1 MPIFE
6 NLHFDA
12 HETITFAHDEQT
24 RLRAIIAIHDT
35 RLGPAAGGCRFWN
48 YESEDGAIAD
58 VLRLSRGMTYKNAV
72 AGLDLGGGKSV
83 IIGDPKAIKTPQ
95 LMRAFGRAVDRLG
108 GAYTTAED
116 VGVDVQDMEHV
127 AETTRHVA
135 GLARGVHASGD
146 PSPTTARGILNGM
159 RRAVALRL
167 KRDNL
172 DGLCVAVQGLGHV
185 GWYVCRHLHEAGAK
199 LIVSDID
206 AARVE
211 NAVTE
216 FGATACAPEE
226 ILSVEADILAP
237 CALGAVLNARS
248 IPALRVAIVA
258 GAANNQLEDIAD
270 ADRLDARGILYV
282 PDFAINAGGIISVS
296 REIAGVGSVDWIR
309 ERMRRLDE
317 NIGVILAEAETE
329 RVSPHHIAMR
339 FAERRLAAA
348 GQGRNQAAG

>member
-1 MPIFE
+1 MKIFD
-6 NLHFDA
+6 NPHFDA
-12 HETITFAHDEQT
+12 HESVVFVHDAQT
-24 RLRAIIAIHDT
+24 GLRGIIAIHDT

-48 YESEDGAIAD
+48 YESEDAALAD

-83 IIGDPKAIKTPQ
+83 IIGDPRAIKTPQ

-116 VGVDVQDMEHV
+116 VGVDVEDMEHV
-127 AETTRHVA
+127 RETTRHVA
-135 GLARGVHASGD
+135 GLAHGAHASGD
-146 PSPTTARGILNGM
+146 PSPTTAKGIVNGL
-159 RRAVALRL
+159 RRAVAQRL
-167 KRDNL
+167 NRDDL
-172 DGLCVAVQGLGHV
+172 GGLLVAVQGLGHV
-185 GWYVCRHLHEAGAK
+185 GWHVCSRLHEGGAK

-211 NAVTE
+211 RAVSE
-216 FGATACAPEE
+216 FGATACAAEAV
-226 ILSVEADILAP
+226 LSVEADVFAP

-270 ADRLDARGILYV
+270 ADRLHARGILYV

-296 REIAGVGSVDWIR
+296 REIAGVADPDWIAG
-309 ERMRRLDE
+309 RMHQLDA
-317 NIGVILAEAETE
+317 NIAAILAEAEAE

-339 FAERRLAAA
+339 FAERRLDAA
-348 GQGRNQAAG
+348 GR